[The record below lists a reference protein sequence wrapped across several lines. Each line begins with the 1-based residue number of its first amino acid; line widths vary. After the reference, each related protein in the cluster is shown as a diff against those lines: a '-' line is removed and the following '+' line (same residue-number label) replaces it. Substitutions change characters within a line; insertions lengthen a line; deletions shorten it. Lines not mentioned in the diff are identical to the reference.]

1 MEENLDDKTFNEVHE
16 KVVEIH
22 EELFKEL
29 AKIEEETTKDVVGPL
44 AVSPELLKEV
54 KKANEIKIPGKKDK
68 KLKPKQYYCGTCRT
82 YILEDHADRRP
93 MGFLKTEDGSLTTK
107 ANRFS
112 IFCPDCQRFLGIFDP
127 ETDAKIKDS
136 IDKIRG

>member
-1 MEENLDDKTFNEVHE
+1 MDETPKMNDEQ
-16 KVVEIH
+16 
-22 EELFKEL
+22 FKEM
-29 AKIEEETTKDVVGPL
+29 AKHEEETTKDVVGPL
-44 AVSPELLKEV
+44 AVSPEILKEV
-54 KKANEIKIPGKKDK
+54 NEVKIPGKKDK
-68 KLKPKQYYCGTCRT
+68 KLKPKQYYCGTCRI